1 MAEGTTATF
10 QCDKGWEPNGAATTS
25 LSCMNHGGHGRWS
38 GAPLRCK
45 KVQCRGASTPPAL
58 MYLLRG
64 VDLSDTPHTPSAFKF
79 GAKRIYTCNLAKSVP
94 TRSNGACVVTCHAD
108 GSTSGCTPA
117 VCAAACP
124 DLQHTIRRSS
134 NNLAFP
140 HNGASRT
147 TGTSIAFKCNY
158 GYEFAPG
165 SKTSTTCTLDA
176 ASNTAAWSATVPTCV
191 KVKCPAPS
199 AAPATMKQTTV
210 VKAVYSFGDRA
221 TYTCDPATSYKKR
234 GTTGSCTLQCGGNKL
249 MTPSACDGA
258 KFCEPLCAIPNN
270 LTPDLVIKNAGTGAN
285 WRTSKTR
292 HIGTTVTFSC
302 KTSSS
307 VLIAGNH
314 EDIEAPLSANCI
326 AGDGVP
332 EWSTVLPECARD
344 EMGNTQAQ
352 QDLDAEVARSQGQ
365 ANTEE
370 SNADQQAASC
380 VSGSN
385 DIAEE
390 TAKAN
395 TVGDDV
401 NRPPSRPT
409 FIETESG
416 QRLTLD
422 GVMTELHKAPNWH
435 DPTHG
440 GASETTP
447 EETMSEDDDD
457 DAETT
462 DGAARGSAKTSVLDE
477 RRWREINT
485 IDDQLAR
492 LEKRMAQMLPRA
504 LHTEDR
510 LMAFERATG
519 LSEGGHEDHGLYQG
533 YLKENTHQPLPPSKE
548 DVGNNDDKGDKDD
561 ENEGTAAWVRRFG
574 DERDEGRQAASSS
587 GNDAEEDATPEAAA
601 FLELLSNAENGHHVG
616 KAQVGSIP
624 GIDFRT
630 GRLTGGRFTAPSARC
645 HGPRWCCKR
654 LWPFRAGRLDVGG
667 CDLRVGRIDLPRLTL
682 PSMRIDF
689 EKIKNG
695 VLSPAYVT

>member
-1 MAEGTTATF
+1 M
-10 QCDKGWEPNGAATTS
+10 
-25 LSCMNHGGHGRWS
+25 
-38 GAPLRCK
+38 
-45 KVQCRGASTPPAL
+45 
-58 MYLLRG
+58 
-64 VDLSDTPHTPSAFKF
+64 
-79 GAKRIYTCNLAKSVP
+79 
-94 TRSNGACVVTCHAD
+94 
-108 GSTSGCTPA
+108 
-117 VCAAACP
+117 CAAACP

-165 SKTSTTCTLDA
+165 SKMSTTCTLDA

-285 WRTSKTR
+285 WRASKTR

-326 AGDGVP
+326 TGAGVP
-332 EWSTVLPECARD
+332 KWSTSWPECAQD

-352 QDLDAEVARSQGQ
+352 QDLDAEVERSQGQ

-380 VSGSN
+380 AGDSS
-385 DIAEE
+385 DIAKE

-395 TVGDDV
+395 AVGGDV
-401 NRPPSRPT
+401 NHPPANPN
-409 FIETESG
+409 FIETDSG

-422 GVMTELHKAPNWH
+422 GVMAELHKAPEH
-435 DPTHG
+435 LFTRSSMPAQAAPSPTTAKTNDADSAAAPGSCEAERAEVVALRTRTADLEQRLKRMDHLLTALLPSLLG
-440 GASETTP
+440 T
-447 EETMSEDDDD
+447 EERLNTIIQHTSKNGRDGDAVDDDH
-457 DAETT
+457 
-462 DGAARGSAKTSVLDE
+462 DE
-477 RRWREINT
+477 HSR
-485 IDDQLAR
+485 
-492 LEKRMAQMLPRA
+492 
-504 LHTEDR
+504 
-510 LMAFERATG
+510 
-519 LSEGGHEDHGLYQG
+519 HE
-533 YLKENTHQPLPPSKE
+533 EE
-548 DVGNNDDKGDKDD
+548 
-561 ENEGTAAWVRRFG
+561 
-574 DERDEGRQAASSS
+574 
-587 GNDAEEDATPEAAA
+587 EEDA
-601 FLELLSNAENGHHVG
+601 HHLKSDHSKGDSGV
-616 KAQVGSIP
+616 P
-624 GIDFRT
+624 PR
-630 GRLTGGRFTAPSARC
+630 AP
-645 HGPRWCCKR
+645 
-654 LWPFRAGRLDVGG
+654 AGVSGQCLKQG
-667 CDLRVGRIDLPRLTL
+667 
-682 PSMRIDF
+682 
-689 EKIKNG
+689 
-695 VLSPAYVT
+695 